1 MMNFEKFTEKAQE
14 SIQRAQS
21 IMLERDHNQ
30 LDAEHVLLALLDESD
45 SLAVRIL
52 QRLRVSPDLAR
63 GEVIRI
69 LGAKPRL
76 VSEQEEGP
84 VAQGQMFV
92 TPQTVEIMKAAG
104 EEADRATN
112 T

>member
-14 SIQRAQS
+14 TIQLAQS
-21 IMLERDHNQ
+21 IMLESSHNQ
-30 LDAEHVLLALLDESD
+30 LDAEHILMALLEQND

-63 GEVIRI
+63 GEAKRA
-69 LGAKPRL
+69 LGAKPR
-76 VSEQEEGP
+76 VTSEQNNGP

-92 TPQTVEIMKAAG
+92 TPQTVTMIQSAG
-104 EEADRATN
+104 EEADRLDDE
-112 T
+112 